1 MITSFTPPQDHQT
14 TPDFTDAEITE
25 ITDRILENPTPGER
39 ETIIEAMVD
48 DDAIVGAMFDM
59 LTGRDSGVCIKKLG
73 RQIVERMVANYVLE
87 RDV

>member
-1 MITSFTPPQDHQT
+1 MITLCTPPQDPQST
-14 TPDFTDAEITE
+14 TDFTDAEITE
-25 ITDRILENPTPGER
+25 IADRILESPTPGER

-48 DDAIVGAMFDM
+48 DDTIVGAMFDM
-59 LTGRDSGVCIKKLG
+59 LTGRDTSLCIKKLG